1 MADFRLLSYQRIAY
15 GVYLSPLAAI
25 RSDGLAT
32 IRRRGNCRRQKQKS
46 MMSASIRRA
55 VANRPAPEEKREM
68 PSCHEKGKGNPLFVL
83 IVLAPRCDTEVARR
97 GECIGRSTSMEEMLV
112 TLEEIE
118 STVSSA

>member
-1 MADFRLLSYQRIAY
+1 MLPDAPGHNHATIARLLHA
-15 GVYLSPLAAI
+15 
-25 RSDGLAT
+25 
-32 IRRRGNCRRQKQKS
+32 N

-68 PSCHEKGKGNPLFVL
+68 PSYHEKGKGNPLFVL
-83 IVLAPRCDTEVARR
+83 IVLAPGCDTEVARR